1 MSFDYWL
8 SELCDENDELI
19 LENFTPR
26 FFHNLNK
33 SLCTIMT
40 DYGFYTEQEIKELAD
55 SDLSFEI
62 ADAALL
68 KTPEADEYMH
78 LLIQELKRRND

>member
-1 MSFDYWL
+1 MNS
-8 SELCDENDELI
+8 
-19 LENFTPR
+19 T
-26 FFHNLNK
+26 
-33 SLCTIMT
+33 MT

-68 KTPEADEYMH
+68 KTPEADEYLN
-78 LLIQELKRRND
+78 LLIQELKRRNC